1 MSKILI
7 TGDSGFVGR
16 HLTLLFS
23 DDEWYG
29 FDLNYD
35 LDLRNYEQVRLAIDE
50 FRPDYIYHLA
60 AQAYIPESFAN
71 PIRTFEVNT
80 IGSINL
86 LEAVRQV
93 GIKPKILLAGTSEEY
108 SDTEEEPIT
117 ELSVPKPLSPYA
129 VSKLAM
135 DLMGQLYAQSY
146 GMHIVTTRTFNHTG
160 PGRGEMYAE
169 SSFAKQIAQIELGQ
183 RDTLEHGNLESIR
196 NYTDVRDIVRAYKL
210 AIELPSGI
218 YNICSEVNVSIEKVL
233 AMLKAHA
240 SSPILT
246 QQQDSLLR
254 LNDFSFKRPSS
265 KKFRDLTGWEPTI
278 GFDKTLLDLLNYWR
292 KQCSV

>member
-1 MSKILI
+1 MKVLI
-7 TGDSGFVGR
+7 TGDKGFVGK
-16 HLTLLFS
+16 HLVKALGS
-23 DDEWYG
+23 NDRYG
-29 FDLNYD
+29 FDLRDD
-35 LDLRNYEQVRLAIDE
+35 LDLRDYEQIRTAIDDI
-50 FRPDYIYHLA
+50 RPDYIYHLA
-60 AQAYIPESFAN
+60 AQAYLPESFIN
-71 PIRTFEVNT
+71 PVRTFEVNT
-80 IGSINL
+80 LGSINL

-108 SDTEEEPIT
+108 SDTDEEPIT

-183 RDTLEHGNLESIR
+183 RDVLEHGNLESIR
-196 NYTDVRDIVRAYKL
+196 NYTDVRDIVQAYKL

-218 YNICSEVNVSIEKVL
+218 YNICSDTNVTIGKVL
-233 AMLKAHA
+233 AL
-240 SSPILT
+240 LT
-246 QQQDSLLR
+246 VFSEPFIPTKQQERLLR

-265 KKFRDLTGWEPTI
+265 KKFRDLTGWNPKI
-278 GFDKTLLDLLNYWR
+278 GLDKTLLDLLNDWR
-292 KQCSV
+292 EKCKV